1 MAYAILRI
9 TTGEIYSRWQGNPYW
24 EQTIL
29 YNTKQEAQDV
39 LNILAQLDDIEYND
53 EDKKYNDKGYRIVN
67 KYKRSKAEYELIEV

>member
-29 YNTKQEAQDV
+29 YTTKQEAQDV
-39 LNILAQLDDIEYND
+39 LNILAQL
-53 EDKKYNDKGYRIVN
+53 EDKEYDNKGYRGFIRVN
-67 KYKRSKAEYELIEV
+67 RYKRSKAEYEIIEV

>member
-39 LNILAQLDDIEYND
+39 LNILAQL
-53 EDKKYNDKGYRIVN
+53 EDKEYDRSEYSLGGFILVN
-67 KYKRSKAEYELIEV
+67 KYKRSKAEYEIIEV